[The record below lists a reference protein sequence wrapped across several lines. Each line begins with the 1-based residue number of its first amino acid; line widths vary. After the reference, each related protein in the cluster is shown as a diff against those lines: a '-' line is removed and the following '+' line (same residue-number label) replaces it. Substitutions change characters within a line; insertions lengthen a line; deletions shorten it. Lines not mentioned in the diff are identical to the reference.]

1 MSDFTKIFLFFQVKK
16 LEILVASMQSSYD
29 AKFEALNK
37 ALELE
42 RKARLNAEEE
52 LKKLIQH

>member
-1 MSDFTKIFLFFQVKK
+1 MKK
-16 LEILVASMQSSYD
+16 LETLAASMQSSYE

-42 RKARLNAEEE
+42 RKARLNAEDE
-52 LKKLIQH
+52 LHKLIKH